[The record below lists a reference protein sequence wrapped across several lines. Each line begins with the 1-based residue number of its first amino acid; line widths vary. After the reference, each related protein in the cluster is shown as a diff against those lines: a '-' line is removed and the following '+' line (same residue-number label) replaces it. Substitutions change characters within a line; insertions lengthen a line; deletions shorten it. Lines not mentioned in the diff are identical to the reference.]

1 MFLLK
6 NFPRLFILLCG
17 VGGLALNIRRLVRSM
32 NNNESIV
39 FDVVGVCIWL
49 LYILVLQYSFKT
61 KKGKKDA

>member
-1 MFLLK
+1 MK

-17 VGGLALNIRRLVRSM
+17 VGGLAIEIRGLVRSI

-39 FDVVGVCIWL
+39 FDVVGVCIWI
-49 LYILVLQYSFKT
+49 LYILMSQYSLKT